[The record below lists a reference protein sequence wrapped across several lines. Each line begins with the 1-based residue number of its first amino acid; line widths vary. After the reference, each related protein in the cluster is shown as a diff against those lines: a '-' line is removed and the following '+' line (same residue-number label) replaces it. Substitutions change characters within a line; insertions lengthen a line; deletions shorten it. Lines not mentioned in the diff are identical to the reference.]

1 MERRRSHR
9 KDKIKATNETSGKS
23 IHQIQHYARTDE
35 TKKKKKKLA
44 HPHPTSQGGVTV
56 ESGRKLTPNPRDA
69 PRQDRRYRKRSL

>member
-35 TKKKKKKLA
+35 TKKKKKKIST
-44 HPHPTSQGGVTV
+44 PSPYQP
-56 ESGRKLTPNPRDA
+56 GRGNS
-69 PRQDRRYRKRSL
+69 RKWEETYPEPEGCAETR